1 MDLPPELQRDF
12 RERISQWEEEQ
23 RMPYVTSI
31 ERLAKEEGRWETI
44 QENIATSLY
53 IRFGA
58 AGKRL
63 AARVRKITDLDQLR
77 ALFQTILKAD
87 SLAEV
92 RQKIAD

>member
-1 MDLPPELQRDF
+1 
-12 RERISQWEEEQ
+12 
-23 RMPYVTSI
+23 MPYVTSI

-44 QENIATSLY
+44 QENIATSLQ

-63 AARVRKITDLDQLR
+63 AAKVRKITGMEQLR
-77 ALFQTILKAD
+77 ALFQAILKAK

-92 RQKIAD
+92 RQSIAD